1 MLKTRAVL
9 LAKIETTYNT
19 DPTPVA
25 NTNAIL
31 VENLAWSFEGAR
43 RAERAAVRNSLA
55 PLKSLYGGSLMS
67 ITFDAEIKGSGA
79 AGTAPELGT
88 LLRGCGFAE
97 TVVAATSVTYKPAS
111 SGHESVTFYL
121 YEDGVRYIVTGCRG
135 TVTASLQTGATG
147 KFSFTFTGH
156 FAGPADQSLATP
168 TYNATVPPVL
178 INVPFAIDS
187 YSAVISKLDFDLGN
201 TVATPDNIAATDGYG
216 QIQITGRAL
225 TGSIDPE
232 ASLVAA
238 YDWVTKWKSSGGY
251 ALTTGAIGATAGNKY
266 TISMPAVVY
275 TEMTSGD
282 RDGILTREV
291 SFMGVESSGDDEL
304 SIAFT

>member
-1 MLKTRAVL
+1 MLKTRAVV
-9 LAKIETTYNT
+9 LAKTEVTYNT
-19 DPTPVA
+19 DPTPA
-25 NTNAIL
+25 AGTNAIL
-31 VENLAWSFEGAR
+31 VENLGWSFEGAR
-43 RAERAAVRNSLA
+43 LAERNAVRNSLA
-55 PLKSLYGGSLMS
+55 QLKKLYAGSLIS

-79 AGTAPELGT
+79 AGTAPEIGP

-111 SGHESVTFYL
+111 SGHESLTFWL
-121 YEDGVRYIVTGCRG
+121 YEDGMKYVVTGCRG
-135 TVTASLQTGATG
+135 TVTASLQTGQTG

-156 FAGPADQSLATP
+156 FSGPSDVALATP

-187 YSAVISKLDFDLGN
+187 YSAVISKMDFDMGL
-201 TVATPDNIAATDGYG
+201 TLAKPDSIAATDGYG
-216 QIQITGRAL
+216 QMQITGRAVS
-225 TGSIDPE
+225 GSIDPE
-232 ASLVAA
+232 AALVAA
-238 YDWVTKWKSSGGY
+238 YDWVTKWKSSASY
-251 ALTTGAIGATAGNKY
+251 ALTTGAIGGTAGNKY

-275 TEMTSGD
+275 NELSNGD

-291 SFMGVESSGDDEL
+291 KFQAVESTGDDEV